1 MYIVKE
7 RSNFKYRK

>member
-7 RSNFKYRK
+7 RSNFNYRK